1 MQLTV
6 IWVIGGAVVAA
17 VAGLFLSSRSRG
29 PVDLG
34 SVSTSWTTEH
44 NAADRGGDRSNG

>member
-1 MQLTV
+1 M
-6 IWVIGGAVVAA
+6 IWIIGGTFIVV
-17 VAGLFLSSRSRG
+17 VAGLLISTRSRR

>member
-1 MQLTV
+1 M
-6 IWVIGGAVVAA
+6 IWLVGGAFVVI
-17 VAGLFLSSRSRG
+17 VAGLVMSTRSRQR